1 MEGWVVDGWKDG
13 CWRNERMKIL
23 VLEEWKDK
31 SMDVV
36 KMKIGAGSIEEQ
48 RGGTMKRWKNKVL
61 LW

>member
-36 KMKIGAGSIEEQ
+36 KMKIGVGSIEEQ
-48 RGGTMKRWKNKVL
+48 RGGTMK
-61 LW
+61 